1 MSSIQVRPATL
12 RDAKAIAQIHTV
24 SAQEAYKGLV
34 PDEQLKSMS
43 VEKRQAYWREAIE
56 YCEPQV
62 QVAVDGEKIVGF
74 VGYDRSRDEKSR
86 PTTGEIWA
94 IYAAPTHWNQ
104 GVGLALWDAARDG
117 LQEEGCTNVTAWVP
131 LRNERALRF
140 HEMAGFKRELS
151 TAKTAVIGGVKIEE
165 GQSHT
170 AHWRSESGAPAPRR
184 VVAADDT
191 LPADTA
197 YRLACEGTGL
207 LWTGDFQNARMLLQA
222 LMRRTDRKPAKA
234 AAKAAKKAADATPA
248 QAFHLH
254 RQAQAQRARVLSS
267 ILIVLEGDYAIG
279 LRRAPDLRQ
288 ACAEAW
294 GPASGQRVVASL
306 RELLGLVGAHEWRK
320 KGVEVPALGAAP
332 GNRIHPHYGVFS
344 PVRGEYVDL
353 VAQTPLPSK
362 ALAFDV
368 GVGSGVLSAV
378 LARKGVQRVV
388 ATDQDPRAIACAREN
403 LQRLGVAGRVEL
415 LQTDLFP
422 EGRAPLVVC
431 NPPWLPARASSPIER
446 AVYDE
451 GSGML
456 RGFLAGLAAHLEP
469 GGEGWLI
476 LSDLAEHLELRPR
489 AQLLEWIA
497 QAGLQVLGRHD
508 VKPRH
513 AKATDA
519 TDALH
524 AARAAEVTS
533 LWRLGAAQ

>member
-1 MSSIQVRPATL
+1 MIEWSSQ
-12 RDAKAIAQIHTV
+12 
-24 SAQEAYKGLV
+24 G
-34 PDEQLKSMS
+34 
-43 VEKRQAYWREAIE
+43 QA
-56 YCEPQV
+56 
-62 QVAVDGEKIVGF
+62 
-74 VGYDRSRDEKSR
+74 
-86 PTTGEIWA
+86 
-94 IYAAPTHWNQ
+94 
-104 GVGLALWDAARDG
+104 
-117 LQEEGCTNVTAWVP
+117 
-131 LRNERALRF
+131 
-140 HEMAGFKRELS
+140 
-151 TAKTAVIGGVKIEE
+151 
-165 GQSHT
+165 HT

-267 ILIVLEGDYAIG
+267 VLIVLEGDYAIG

-368 GVGSGVLSAV
+368 GVGTGVLSAV
-378 LARKGVQRVV
+378 LARRGVQRVV
-388 ATDQDPRAIACAREN
+388 ATDQDLRAIACAREN
-403 LQRLGVAGRVEL
+403 LQRLGVAGRVEV

-508 VKPRH
+508 VKPHH